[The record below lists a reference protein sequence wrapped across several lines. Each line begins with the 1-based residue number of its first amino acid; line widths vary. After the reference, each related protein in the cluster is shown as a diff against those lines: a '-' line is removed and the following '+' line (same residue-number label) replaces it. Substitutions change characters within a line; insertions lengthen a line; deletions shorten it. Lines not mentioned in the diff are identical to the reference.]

1 MSCGGTL
8 CTQWGG
14 ANGDGGASGG
24 GAAPSGKRPRLK
36 LTKRSEAGVRAAQ
49 AKSGGAKSNPF
60 GDAKPREEVLY
71 ARVHARRDQT
81 QAEAWEQ
88 LEREM
93 KELEAEEAAM
103 AAAEAAAESAA
114 EAAAV
119 QQGDGA
125 DSHGP
130 TLLVGGGCGD
140 GGVGGGVVDDAPLN
154 SGVGEFRL
162 F

>member
-1 MSCGGTL
+1 MYLTLSVFYKWATIHDRRCGLRSMSCGGTL

-103 AAAEAAAESAA
+103 AVAEAAAEAAAAGS
-114 EAAAV
+114 
-119 QQGDGA
+119 G
-125 DSHGP
+125 S
-130 TLLVGGGCGD
+130 GGG
-140 GGVGGGVVDDAPLN
+140 GGG
-154 SGVGEFRL
+154 SEGVKA
-162 F
+162 